1 MFRARKP
8 TQREQDIYNDAARRG
23 VGPRRRKDP
32 NYDPRLN
39 PKGDSNAGGL
49 VDSLDQVFGKSSP
62 WSKHSKDKAVK
73 GKKAGVSYPGWKPPR
88 GPPTESVRSVDSGS
102 EAGGEYI
109 PPGWKPPRGPPT
121 ESVLSVDS
129 GSEAGG
135 EYIPPGS
142 PPISVARQ
150 PVSQAN
156 ERCAPANS
164 ASSSAAGGGG
174 SQFSVSNKGS
184 SESGTEGPASD
195 TEGPPSDTES
205 PYPLLRYSSKDKADI
220 VRATAFHA

>member
-1 MFRARKP
+1 LPLLTMFRARKP

-49 VDSLDQVFGKSSP
+49 LDSLDQVFGKSSP

-102 EAGGEYI
+102 EAGGEF
-109 PPGWKPPRGPPT
+109 
-121 ESVLSVDS
+121 
-129 GSEAGG
+129 
-135 EYIPPGS
+135 IPPGS